1 MNLLRMGALG
11 LIAGA
16 LGLASAAQAVPVVVS
31 FQDGVGGYAGTKD
44 TSVFG
49 NSSGGATTRATTYG
63 TNTKVVSDGD
73 DDLTSTF
80 GGGTQTN
87 AATVTGLI
95 RFDNMFNCA
104 AGPSRCTGP
113 IPDVGPGY
121 IVILSAIL
129 TVRTGSASGDNA
141 ASTFDFHRMIATW
154 GESDSFNSLTTSAVG
169 VQYDNTEA
177 SSTSTATV
185 VNPNTLSALV
195 NVDVTADLQFWAD
208 NVSGSL
214 RGWAIKPCSNE
225 GAAPV
230 TGCTDG
236 WYIDSSETATIANR
250 PLLTVTYE
258 LVPEPTTALLV
269 ETTAVEVLAAEL
281 WRRSLS

>member
-1 MNLLRMGALG
+1 MNLLRLGALG

-49 NSSGGATTRATTYG
+49 NSAGGATTRATVYG
-63 TNTKVVSDGD
+63 TNVKVASDGD

-87 AATVTGLI
+87 SATITGLV
-95 RFDNMFNCA
+95 RFDNMFACA
-104 AGPSRCTGP
+104 AGPSRCSGP
-113 IPDVGPGY
+113 IPDVGPGN

-129 TVRTGSASGDNA
+129 TVRTGSAAGDNA

-154 GESDSFNSLTTSAVG
+154 GESDTFNTLTTTAVG
-169 VQYDNTEA
+169 VQYDNVEA
-177 SSTSTATV
+177 VSTSTATV
-185 VNPNTLSALV
+185 VNPNTLSSLV

-208 NVSGSL
+208 NLGTSL

-236 WYIDSSETATIANR
+236 WYIDSSEAATIANR

-258 LVPEPTTALLV
+258 VVPEPTTALLLG
-269 ETTAVEVLAAEL
+269 AGLIGLARAGS
-281 WRRSLS
+281 RRRA

>member
-49 NSSGGATTRATTYG
+49 NSSGGATTRATNYG
-63 TNTKVVSDGD
+63 TNVKVASDGD
-73 DDLTSTF
+73 DDLTSLF

-87 AATVTGLI
+87 AATITGLV
-95 RFDNMFNCA
+95 RFDNLFNCA

-113 IPDVGPGY
+113 IPDVGPGN
-121 IVILSAIL
+121 ITILSAIL
-129 TVRTGSASGDNA
+129 TVRTGSATGDNA

-154 GESDSFNSLTTSAVG
+154 GEGDTFNSLTTSGVG
-169 VQYDNTEA
+169 VQYDGTEA
-177 SSTSTATV
+177 ASTSTATV
-185 VNPNTLSALV
+185 VNPNTLSSLV

-208 NVSGSL
+208 NTSLSL

-225 GAAPV
+225 GAPPV

-236 WYIDSSETATIANR
+236 WYVDSSETATIANR

-258 LVPEPTTALLV
+258 VVPEPTTALLLG
-269 ETTAVEVLAAEL
+269 AGLIGLARAGS
-281 WRRSLS
+281 RRRA